1 MASFVV
7 TYPVAAG
14 ATFDAGYYVDVH
26 MPLVRARWTP
36 YGLESARAL
45 IADGT
50 QPYAAVALL
59 DFRDGAA
66 IDAALASDAAAEV
79 FGDVA
84 NFTTITPVAMRAA

>member
-7 TYPVAAG
+7 TYPVTAG
-14 ATFDAGYYVDVH
+14 ATFDADYYVATH

-50 QPYAAVALL
+50 QPYAAVAVL

-66 IDAALASDAAAEV
+66 IDAALASAEAEEV
-79 FGDVA
+79 FGDVP
-84 NFTTITPVAMRAA
+84 NFTDIAPVAMRAG